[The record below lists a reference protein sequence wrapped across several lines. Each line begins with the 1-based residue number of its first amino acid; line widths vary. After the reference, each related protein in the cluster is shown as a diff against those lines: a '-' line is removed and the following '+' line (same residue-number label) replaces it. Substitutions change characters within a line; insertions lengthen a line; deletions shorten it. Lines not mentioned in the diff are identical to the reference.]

1 MLGLRGKKSLGA
13 GRDRFASAGLA
24 PKILTPKRL
33 IPILIAGAAALL
45 LAACQV
51 PPHAVKTANTAAPA
65 QSETPET
72 SKAET
77 SKAEA
82 AKSTIAPKAT
92 PLATTPAVAHGETIL
107 PTATRLS
114 GDPMELVGLDH
125 TALRRVLGK
134 PAQMRNELTAQVW
147 QYVTG
152 DCVIDLYL
160 YDRDGGLKVT
170 YVEARSRTAEPT
182 PTNRC
187 LKSLL
192 ERPTA
197 SAQ

>member
-1 MLGLRGKKSLGA
+1 MLGLRGKKSVGA
-13 GRDRFASAGLA
+13 GRDRFASAR
-24 PKILTPKRL
+24 LTPKGLTPRRL
-33 IPILIAGAAALL
+33 APLLIAGAAALL
-45 LAACQV
+45 LAACQM

-65 QSETPET
+65 QSEIPET
-72 SKAET
+72 SKAEL
-77 SKAEA
+77 SKAET
-82 AKSTIAPKAT
+82 AKPTIASKST
-92 PLATTPAVAHGETIL
+92 PLAATPAVAHGETIL
-107 PTATRLS
+107 PTAAHLS
-114 GDPMELVGLDH
+114 GDPKELVGLDH

-152 DCVIDLYL
+152 DCVVDLYL

>member
-13 GRDRFASAGLA
+13 GRDRFASVR
-24 PKILTPKRL
+24 LTPKRRT
-33 IPILIAGAAALL
+33 PILITGAAALL

-51 PPHAVKTANTAAPA
+51 PPHAVKTANTAAPV
-65 QSETPET
+65 QSGTPEI

-77 SKAEA
+77 SKADA
-82 AKSTIAPKAT
+82 AKPTIAPKAT
-92 PLATTPAVAHGETIL
+92 PLATTPAVAHGETIR

-114 GDPMELVGLDH
+114 GDPKELVGLDH

-152 DCVIDLYL
+152 DCVVDLYL
-160 YDRDGGLKVT
+160 YNRDGGLKVT

>member
-13 GRDRFASAGLA
+13 GRDRFASAGLT
-24 PKILTPKRL
+24 PKSLTPKRL
-33 IPILIAGAAALL
+33 TPILITGAAALL

-65 QSETPET
+65 QSEAPEI
-72 SKAET
+72 
-77 SKAEA
+77 KAEA
-82 AKSTIAPKAT
+82 AKPTIAPKST
-92 PLATTPAVAHGETIL
+92 PLDTTPAVAHGETML

-114 GDPMELVGLDH
+114 GDPKELVGLDH

-134 PAQMRNELTAQVW
+134 PAQMRKELTAQVW

-152 DCVIDLYL
+152 DCVVDLYL
-160 YDRDGGLKVT
+160 YDRDGGLRVT

-197 SAQ
+197 SAN

>member
-1 MLGLRGKKSLGA
+1 MLGLRGMKSRGA
-13 GRDRFASAGLA
+13 RRVRFAGSR
-24 PKILTPKRL
+24 LTPIFL
-33 IPILIAGAAALL
+33 TVPATLL

-65 QSETPET
+65 LTATSEPI
-72 SKAET
+72 KPA
-77 SKAEA
+77 
-82 AKSTIAPKAT
+82 APKPT
-92 PLATTPAVAHGETIL
+92 PLAATPAVAHGDTIA
-107 PTATRLS
+107 PTAARLT
-114 GDPMELVGLDH
+114 GDPAELVGLDY

-134 PAQMRNELTAQVW
+134 PAQVRHELSAQVW

-152 DCVIDLYL
+152 DCVVDLYL
-160 YDRDGGLKVT
+160 YNQDGGLKVT
-170 YVEARSRTAEPT
+170 YVEARSRTAESAPT
-182 PTNRC
+182 GRC